1 MSPIQTLMPP
11 SQKGLATAVD
21 LSGVEGGDG
30 VIEGHFFELPAAQ
43 VKSPPEHDS
52 DGLNSRRRETQPT
65 PQLGEIYCL

>member
-30 VIEGHFFELPAAQ
+30 VIEGHFFDCRPSE
-43 VKSPPEHDS
+43 K
-52 DGLNSRRRETQPT
+52 PT
-65 PQLGEIYCL
+65 RA